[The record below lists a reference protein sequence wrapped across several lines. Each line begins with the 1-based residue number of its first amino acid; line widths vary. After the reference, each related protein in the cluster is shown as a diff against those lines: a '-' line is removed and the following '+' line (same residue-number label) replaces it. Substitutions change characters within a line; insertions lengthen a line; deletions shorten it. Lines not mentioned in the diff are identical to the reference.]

1 MKTRKLIAL
10 AAAIVLFGA
19 CIPSVNPFYI
29 DKDVVFDGG
38 DKVCKLTVTGTKNKH
53 GGFEAR
59 QINVAVALR
68 SCD

>member
-1 MKTRKLIAL
+1 MKTRKSIAL
-10 AAAIVLFGA
+10 AGAVLLLCF

-38 DKVCKLTVTGTKNKH
+38 DKVCKLTVTGRKNKH

>member
-1 MKTRKLIAL
+1 MKTRNIITL

-19 CIPSVNPFYI
+19 CIPSVNPFYT

-38 DKVCKLTVTGTKNKH
+38 DKVCKLTGAGK
-53 GGFEAR
+53 
-59 QINVAVALR
+59 VAVALR